1 MIWLFVCGQ
10 ESNHL
15 CRVFLR
21 VFWFLGGRLRYDC
34 MKSAGFCKSVS
45 SSQLDWQVLNPLGV
59 VGVHVCVTVSVYLL
73 PFLPQ
78 PCTNQQILH
87 QPTLAHIN
95 TCLNSVAHTV
105 RYYLSLLQACTSVTS
120 NSPAQQRMSDINTI
134 VLRLG
139 PTETSQ
145 PCRYHQKEKQAEMA
159 EKQEKE
165 EQHKGQRGEY
175 TLHLLFALSMSS
187 ESSLCEVACIVN
199 LALLLLKLHFEL

>member
-1 MIWLFVCGQ
+1 MIWLFVFGQ
-10 ESNHL
+10 DSNHL

-78 PCTNQQILH
+78 PCTNQQIQH
-87 QPTLAHIN
+87 YYPTLAHTN
-95 TCLNSVAHTV
+95 TCLNSVAHTI

-120 NSPAQQRMSDINTI
+120 NSPTQHRLPDINTI
-134 VLRLG
+134 VLILG
-139 PTETSQ
+139 PTETQQ
-145 PCRYHQKEKQAEMA
+145 PCRYHQRGKQRRQ
-159 EKQEKE
+159 KNRKR
-165 EQHKGQRGEY
+165 KNSTRGRGEY

-187 ESSLCEVACIVN
+187 ESSLCEVACIVD

>member
-10 ESNHL
+10 DSNHL

-78 PCTNQQILH
+78 PCTNQQITH
-87 QPTLAHIN
+87 QPTLAHTN
-95 TCLNSVAHTV
+95 TCLNSVAHTI

-120 NSPAQQRMSDINTI
+120 NSPAQHRLADINTV
-134 VLRLG
+134 VLTLG
-139 PTETSQ
+139 PTETQQ
-145 PCRYHQKEKQAEMA
+145 PCRYHQREASRDGRKIGKGRIAQGAE
-159 EKQEKE
+159 
-165 EQHKGQRGEY
+165 RGI
-175 TLHLLFALSMSS
+175 HVALALCSVNVIGKLIVR
-187 ESSLCEVACIVN
+187 SSLHCEPCIALTLVA
-199 LALLLLKLHFEL
+199 F